1 MGGGD
6 QCWVGAGGD
15 QLSNELLGIGGADD
29 RLTDKDDV
37 GAAASE
43 AHDVMGAP
51 DSPGRDAYDLRGQDI
66 RDLVEQAAVDG
77 QGVRIPGVDG
87 DDTGASRRVRTS
99 TTALIPREW
108 TLSMSPSSTRVSR
121 RASSMSRSAP

>member
-6 QCWVGAGGD
+6 QCRMGAGGD
-15 QLSNELLGIGGADD
+15 QLSDELLGIGGADD

-51 DSPGRDAYDLRGQDI
+51 DSPGRDAYNLRGQNI
-66 RDLVEQAAVDG
+66 RDLIEQAAVDG
-77 QGVRIPGVDG
+77 ERVRIPGIDS
-87 DDTGASRRVRTS
+87 DDTGTRIDRGQRL
-99 TTALIPREW
+99 TAGTNINDGAHP
-108 TLSMSPSSTRVSR
+108 
-121 RASSMSRSAP
+121 